1 MSSRPSASSPRTL
14 AAYLALPRPGDL
26 TKAIILPLGFL
37 LAAATTHW
45 PSAPELARGGVVWFA
60 VEYLAYQARYQWND
74 IRGFAADQAHP
85 DRDKRGRLP
94 GPPEKGPAHI
104 AASRAVLGARL
115 VAAVGLV
122 FALPG
127 LRLAPV
133 LLPSVIGVFAA
144 AVAYEMLRRRAAV
157 CPSPERPDAAVVA
170 LWLVSGAGYCV
181 RGMTGVVLGAAT
193 GISVPVAV
201 VAGLA
206 CWLTGIVFVTT
217 RWAVESLPFARRRG
231 VRLNWHAEPGHGR
244 GHLLPLTRWIPQ
256 EETPP
261 PPDLETWR
269 PLWSRCA
276 WHAPWNVAYAA
287 ALPLAWL
294 AGANLAAGS
303 RPSGFESVG
312 LIVALPAVWAVSVRR
327 PGFGIGVA
335 SVVAL
340 MAVAALLPGAGV
352 AAAFAPAAVCLVYLA
367 CVHQRL
373 ADVGMALPRLRARAR
388 ATAQALIQRPATVL
402 RPPSSAPSRRT
413 PLGGAST
420 R

>member
-1 MSSRPSASSPRTL
+1 VSSRPTASSPRTL
-14 AAYLALPRPGDL
+14 VRYLTLPRPGDL

-37 LAAATTHW
+37 LAAATTQW
-45 PSAPELARGGVVWFA
+45 PSAHELARAAVVWFA

-115 VAAVGLV
+115 AAAVALV
-122 FALPG
+122 VVLPG

-133 LLPSVIGVFAA
+133 LLPSVVAVFGAA
-144 AVAYEMLRRRAAV
+144 LAYEMLRRRAAV
-157 CPSPERPDAAVVA
+157 CPSAERPDAAVVA
-170 LWLVSGAGYCV
+170 LWLISGAGYCV
-181 RGMTGVVLGAAT
+181 RGMTGVVLGAAS
-193 GISVPVAV
+193 GSSLAVAV
-201 VAGLA
+201 AAGLA

-231 VRLNWHAEPGHGR
+231 VRLRWHAEPGHGR

-256 EETPP
+256 DDGPP
-261 PPDLETWR
+261 PPNLETWR

-294 AGANLAAGS
+294 AGANLSAGS
-303 RPSGFESVG
+303 SPSGAETVVM
-312 LIVALPAVWAVSVRR
+312 IVALTAVWALSVRR
-327 PGFGIGVA
+327 PGFGFGVA
-335 SVVAL
+335 GAIAL
-340 MAVAALLPGAGV
+340 LAVAAAGPRGDV
-352 AAAFAPAAVCLVYLA
+352 AAAFAPATVCFIYLA

-373 ADVGMALPRLRARAR
+373 ADVGMALPRLRTRAR
-388 ATAQALIQRPATVL
+388 VAAQALIPPPATVP
-402 RPPSSAPSRRT
+402 RAPAPAPSRRSR
-413 PLGGAST
+413 LGGAST